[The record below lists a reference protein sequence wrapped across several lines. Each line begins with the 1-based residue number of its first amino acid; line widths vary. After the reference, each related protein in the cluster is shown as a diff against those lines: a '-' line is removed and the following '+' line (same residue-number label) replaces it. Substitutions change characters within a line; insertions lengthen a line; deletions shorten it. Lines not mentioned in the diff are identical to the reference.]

1 MASCFL
7 GGDDNIL
14 SQGPDDDW
22 FDAAPTS
29 VAPASSA
36 VPNVVI
42 TAPKG
47 PRNDAVKS
55 AMTSAAWKDWCRPL
69 ASQAA
74 PAAKLSSKER
84 KEVDQHA
91 ASAFYEMKKA
101 QGEQEMEVAKMAS
114 ASKAALELTKANAM
128 LRKTG
133 VRIHV
138 PVTDGPGKAEG
149 KQPKN
154 ASPEASGAKE
164 SPPTKEPNAKRIP
177 PAEESIAKQAESEQ
191 PAAKKRKAKG
201 EAGTFAGNRPPSDPD
216 AAEIFALKKELFAQ
230 SKHQLMQKYPG
241 KALQIG
247 KSANQFAYWKHVREH
262 LRQKFTKMKGANKPS
277 QAMVKAELRAAS
289 EAWSTSIKQ
298 QLGQN
303 SSGTK

>member
-7 GGDDNIL
+7 GKDDSIL
-14 SQGPDDDW
+14 LQGSDDDW

-29 VAPASSA
+29 LTPASSA
-36 VPNVVI
+36 VPDVVI
-42 TAPKG
+42 TAPKE
-47 PRNDAVKS
+47 PKKDAAKL
-55 AMTSAAWKDWCRPL
+55 ASAAWKDWCRPL

-84 KEVDQHA
+84 KEVNQHA
-91 ASAFYEMKKA
+91 ASAFSEMKKA
-101 QGEQEMEVAKMAS
+101 QGEHELEVAKMVS
-114 ASKAALELTKANAM
+114 ASKAALELTKANAV

-133 VRIHV
+133 VKIHV
-138 PVTDGPGKAEG
+138 PVTDGPSKAEG

-154 ASPEASGAKE
+154 AS
-164 SPPTKEPNAKRIP
+164 TQEPNTKRMA
-177 PAEESIAKQAESEQ
+177 PAQESSQKQDESEQ

-216 AAEIFALKKELFAQ
+216 AAEIFNLKKELFAQ
-230 SKHQLMQKYPG
+230 SKHQIMQKFPG
-241 KALQIG
+241 KAVQIG
-247 KSANQFAYWKHVREH
+247 KTANQFAYWKHVRDH
-262 LRQKFTKMKGANKPS
+262 LKQKFAKVKGAKKPS

-298 QLGQN
+298 QLDYN